1 MKIKFNML
9 ILVTGLAFS
18 SVSNAA
24 PLYEANMSMR
34 DIIEWTTKTVSKT
47 LSFNGETVDESLSS
61 HKKDYTEAALN
72 EIASGLK
79 ENGVLDRLE
88 TKNSSVEISI
98 DKYPVISNHDIKN
111 DIYEWQL
118 EFPITINYEIDQ
130 KVTEK
135 QGMLVTVVVER
146 VSDSK
151 NPEGIDIKSFSVRKK

>member
-9 ILVTGLAFS
+9 ILVMGLVFS
-18 SVSNAA
+18 SVSNAS

-47 LSFNGETVDESLSS
+47 LSFNGETVAESLSS
-61 HKKDYTEAALN
+61 PKKDYTDAALN
-72 EIASGLK
+72 EIVYSLK

-98 DKYPVISNHDIKN
+98 DKYPVISNHDIRN

-118 EFPITINYEIDQ
+118 EFPITINYEVDK

-146 VSDSK
+146 VPDSK
-151 NPEGIDIKSFSVRKK
+151 NPEGIDIKMFLLKKK